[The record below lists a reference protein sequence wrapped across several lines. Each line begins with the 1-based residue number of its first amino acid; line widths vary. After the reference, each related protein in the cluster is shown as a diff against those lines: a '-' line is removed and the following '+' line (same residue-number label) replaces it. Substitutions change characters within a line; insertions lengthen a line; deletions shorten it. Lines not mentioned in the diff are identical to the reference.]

1 MVNTLIAFLRSFH
14 EITETEARLIEV
26 AVEERY
32 YKEGEYLLEP
42 NRLCD
47 ELFFI
52 VKGVLRIVM
61 DHEKGNQ
68 IIHFFLKENQLCTI
82 LNSFNNGITAS
93 ESIEAACDVD
103 VLVFKRDQLLQL
115 YTKIPYLKTVID
127 QINQQALLDKVTT
140 RNGYLGHDSSK
151 RYELFMMRQ
160 PEIALRVSLG
170 DIASYL
176 GITPQSLSRIRR
188 KI

>member
-1 MVNTLIAFLRSFH
+1 MLIAFLRLFH
-14 EITETEARLIEV
+14 EITEAEMQLIE
-26 AVEERY
+26 AVIEERH

-42 NRLCD
+42 DTLCD
-47 ELFFI
+47 EFFFI
-52 VKGVLRIVM
+52 AKGVLRIAM
-61 DHEKGNQ
+61 DNEKGNRV
-68 IIHFFLKENQLCTI
+68 IHFFLKENQFCTI
-82 LNSFNNGITAS
+82 LNSFNNGTIAS

-127 QINQQALLDKVTT
+127 QINQQALLDKIAI

-160 PEIALRVSLG
+160 PEVALRVSLG

-188 KI
+188 NIK